1 MFWRILMKKYLRYFG
16 SVLTLTALP
25 LMSAFAATS
34 IGKLYT
40 MSNATTGNEILIY
53 NRLSDGSLS
62 QTGHVPTNGKGS
74 GGGLGN
80 QSALKLSG
88 DGFFLFA
95 VNAGSNSI
103 SSFRI
108 TEAGLDLIDTRSS
121 GGISPVSITE
131 DNSRLFVLNAGDS
144 SKGGNIYGF
153 RVEHDGDLWSMPYTS
168 RSLSSKTAT
177 TGAAQINFSD
187 NGRQLIVTEKATNLI
202 LTYPLNHYSVPGNPR
217 LTASSGNTPFGFAVG
232 KRNQFFVSNA
242 EGGAAGASSLS
253 SYSLLSSGKLGGISP
268 KVGTG
273 ETAACWVAL
282 TPDGRYAF
290 TTNTGSGTLSSFEI
304 GFNGKLTV
312 AESKAGITGKATAP
326 IDLAIG
332 PESRF
337 LYTLNSGNESISSF
351 SVGLDGELAPLN
363 TLTGLPDGAN
373 GLIAR

>member
-1 MFWRILMKKYLRYFG
+1 MNKLFRCFS
-16 SVLTLTALP
+16 SVLMLTALP
-25 LMSAFAATS
+25 LVSAFAEDS

-40 MSNATTGNEILIY
+40 MSNAASGNEILVY

-62 QTGHVPTNGKGS
+62 QAGHIQTNGNGS

-80 QSALKLSG
+80 QGALILSG
-88 DGFFLFA
+88 DGFFMFA

-103 SSFRI
+103 SSFRV
-108 TEAGLDLIDTRSS
+108 TANGLDLIDTQPS
-121 GGISPVSITE
+121 GGIRPVSVTE
-131 DNSRLFVLNAGDS
+131 DRGRLFVLNAGDS
-144 SKGGNIYGF
+144 ASAGNIRGF
-153 RVEHDGDLWSMPYTS
+153 FVKNDGDLKSIPYAV
-168 RSLSSKTAT
+168 RSLSSKTST

-187 NGRQLIVTEKATNLI
+187 NGQQLIVTEKATNLI
-202 LTYPLNHYSVPGNPR
+202 LTYHVNHYNVPSNPR
-217 LTASSGNTPFGFAVG
+217 LNASSGNTPFGFAVG

-242 EGGAAGASSLS
+242 QGGTAGSSSLS
-253 SYSLLSSGKLGGISP
+253 SYNLLPSGKLGNISP
-268 KVGTG
+268 EVGAG

-304 GFNGKLTV
+304 GFNGKLTI
-312 AESKAGITGKATAP
+312 ADSKAGITGNATGP
-326 IDLAIG
+326 IDLAIS

-351 SVGLDGELAPLN
+351 SVGLDGEL
-363 TLTGLPDGAN
+363 TLLTTVTDLPDGAN